1 MGRGVCASSV
11 SGVRSRPGGCH
22 RTVTV
27 AAEPALLLGLSAPV
41 RFYRPHRVV
50 SRPLA
55 LVPSEPV
62 PTEPERQRA
71 RRLVSAAEA
80 AREFPL
86 EGLTFPDGSGRAALP
101 HEALVDHL
109 RGCEAAELEA
119 FEQALALAAEVAGG
133 AFRAREGWVDSVRA
147 GLLALLEFCDEEPAL
162 ARYLV
167 VHSAQ
172 AGGAV
177 LARRR
182 EVLDRVAVLLDDE
195 CAPAR
200 VYPPPLTARAVAS
213 GVLGVL
219 HARLSEP
226 EPGVLAELLSSLMS
240 FVALPFLGAR
250 AARRELRRP
259 VEMASSPLA
268 GVGVELLQG
277 PGKRLNH
284 HREIEVVAILAGE
297 PGLNNREV
305 ASRAGINDRGH
316 ISRLMARLARLGLI
330 ENTPRPG
337 GLAGEKAWR
346 LTGSGEQLHAEIV
359 RESAAPG
366 PGVVLGLPEEFA
378 GRLDFWAVC
387 VLRAVGEQ
395 PWLTGSELAARAGVD
410 PAQISKLLAL
420 LAELELV
427 YSAREAHRK
436 GTPNVWQ
443 ITDFG
448 RELDNTIGR
457 EVPAPARS
465 VALDLMWQSG
475 GRLSDPAISVLKVSA
490 AEPRLS
496 NGQIAQR
503 VGVTDPNSM
512 SQLLARLDRRGL
524 IENARNGGRENVW
537 VLTAA
542 GTELQDAISREA
554 PTPVS
559 RTVAAELLTARG
571 GRLNHR
577 VVSVLG
583 LVGAEP
589 GLSNLE
595 VAQRLGVRSKAHVSM
610 LLARLARFGL
620 IENQVR
626 DGVPFE
632 ANAWRLTRTGQELA
646 AAITATHRDDSA
658 LTDRGEEVGRAGCR
672 S

>member
-1 MGRGVCASSV
+1 LVSS
-11 SGVRSRPGGCH
+11 P
-22 RTVTV
+22 
-27 AAEPALLLGLSAPV
+27 PAPAGI
-41 RFYRPHRVV
+41 
-50 SRPLA
+50 
-55 LVPSEPV
+55 
-62 PTEPERQRA
+62 EPE
-71 RRLVSAAEA
+71 S
-80 AREFPL
+80 
-86 EGLTFPDGSGRAALP
+86 
-101 HEALVDHL
+101 
-109 RGCEAAELEA
+109 AELEA
-119 FEQALALAAEVAGG
+119 FEQALALAIETASAAFQARDGWIGG
-133 AFRAREGWVDSVRA
+133 VRA
-147 GLLALLEFCDEEPAL
+147 GLLALLELFDREPAL
-162 ARYLV
+162 ARHLV
-167 VHSAQ
+167 VSSAH
-172 AGGAV
+172 AGAAV
-177 LARRR
+177 RARRK
-182 EVLDRVAVLLDDE
+182 EVLNRAAALLDDE
-195 CAPAR
+195 RAPAR
-200 VYPPPLTARAVAS
+200 AYPPPLTAYAVAS

-219 HARLSEP
+219 HEQLCDP
-226 EPGVLAELLSSLMS
+226 EPGVLAELAGPLMS
-240 FVALPFLGAR
+240 FTVMPFLGVR
-250 AARRELRRP
+250 AARRELRRSDERLP
-259 VEMASSPLA
+259 SAA
-268 GVGVELLQG
+268 GSVSIDLLQQ
-277 PGKRLNH
+277 PGRRLSH
-284 HREIEVVAILAGE
+284 HREIEVLEAIAAE
-297 PGLNNREV
+297 PGMNNTQV
-305 ASRAGINDRGH
+305 ALRAGIKDHGH
-316 ISRLMARLARLGLI
+316 VSRRLTRLARLGLI
-330 ENTPRPG
+330 ENTPTPG
-337 GLAGEKAWR
+337 RRGVKAWQ
-346 LTGSGEQLHAEIV
+346 LTASGEQLHAELR
-359 RESAAPG
+359 REACTPTGA
-366 PGVVLGLPEEFA
+366 VLDMPLELA

-475 GRLSDPAISVLKVSA
+475 GRLSEPAISVLKVSA

-559 RTVAAELLTARG
+559 RTVAAELLKARG

-672 S
+672 SNNTTGKARQ

>member
-1 MGRGVCASSV
+1 
-11 SGVRSRPGGCH
+11 
-22 RTVTV
+22 V

-395 PWLTGSELAARAGVD
+395 PWLTGSELAARAGVTD
-410 PAQISKLLAL
+410 PAQISRLLAA
-420 LAELELV
+420 LAGMGLV
-427 YSAREAHRK
+427 EGVRDTHRK
-436 GTPNVWQ
+436 GAPKAWRL
-443 ITDFG
+443 TDSG
-448 RELDNTIGR
+448 RELEETIGR
-457 EVPAPARS
+457 KLPAPPRS

-475 GRLSDPAISVLKVSA
+475 GRLSEPAISVLRVSA
-490 AEPRLS
+490 AEPGLS
-496 NGQIAQR
+496 NGEIARR
-503 VGVTDPNSM
+503 VGIADANSM
-512 SQLLARLDRRGL
+512 SQLLARLTRRGL
-524 IENARNGGRENVW
+524 MENARNGGRENVW
-537 VLTAA
+537 VLTTGGAKLEHA
-542 GTELQDAISREA
+542 IREETHTPLQAPLSR
-554 PTPVS
+554 S
-559 RTVAAELLTARG
+559 VALDVLSETG

-577 VVSVLG
+577 VVSVLN
-583 LVGAEP
+583 AIASEP

-595 VAQRLGVRSKAHVSM
+595 LAERVGVHSKAHTSK
-610 LLARLARFGL
+610 LLARLARYGL
-620 IENQVR
+620 IENQVI
-626 DGVPFE
+626 DPTPFE
-632 ANAWRLTRTGQELA
+632 ANAWRLTATGKQLQAAIRREGQPAPGASRSGHGTNLA
-646 AAITATHRDDSA
+646 A
-658 LTDRGEEVGRAGCR
+658 GRA
-672 S
+672 